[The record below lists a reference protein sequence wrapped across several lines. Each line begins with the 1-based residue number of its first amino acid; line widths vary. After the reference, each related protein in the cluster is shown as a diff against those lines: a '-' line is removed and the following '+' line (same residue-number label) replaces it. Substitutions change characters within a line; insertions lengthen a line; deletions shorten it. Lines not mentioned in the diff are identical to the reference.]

1 MGPGHS
7 KRKIGSPKVES
18 PQCAVVGALV
28 ELHVRADLDDGVR
41 YRVGLVLVALR
52 LVVVE
57 AVVVL
62 HCRHDEARGQKG
74 DQEGQCVPGRE
85 AHVWPSARD
94 GSGTPVCP
102 SSQNFV
108 LYRTF
113 FSS

>member
-1 MGPGHS
+1 M
-7 KRKIGSPKVES
+7 
-18 PQCAVVGALV
+18 

-62 HCRHDEARGQKG
+62 HCRDDEARGQKG

-102 SSQNFV
+102 SVRPKFRAVSHFLQQLRVALIF
-108 LYRTF
+108 
-113 FSS
+113 

>member
-1 MGPGHS
+1 MGPGYS
-7 KRKIGSPKVES
+7 TRWVASPKVGAS
-18 PQCAVVGALV
+18 QCAVVGALV

-62 HCRHDEARGQKG
+62 HCRDDEARGQKG

-85 AHVWPSARD
+85 AHVWTSARD

-108 LYRTF
+108 LYRT
-113 FSS
+113 